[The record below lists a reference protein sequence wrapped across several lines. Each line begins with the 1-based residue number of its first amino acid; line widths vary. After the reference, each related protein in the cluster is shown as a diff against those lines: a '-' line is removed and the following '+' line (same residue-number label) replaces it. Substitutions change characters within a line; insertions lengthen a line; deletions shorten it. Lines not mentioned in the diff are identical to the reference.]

1 MEIALFVVIVVLL
14 AVIAWRLFAAP
25 KPKQD
30 NQALILLQNQMQ
42 AEQKQ
47 LQDRL
52 GELTKMLDTRLGDS
66 TKTMLAQS
74 DKSVQIVRE
83 ITSEITKVQEGQKQ
97 IGALNDQLKNLNDIL
112 KNTKQRGVLGE
123 YYLEM
128 VLKNV
133 LSPGEYQLQ
142 YPFKDNTKV
151 DAVIFYDGRVIP
163 IDSKF
168 SLENYN
174 RLASAAKRPT
184 KERKRY
190 EDAFRNDLKT
200 RIDETAKYIKPAE
213 DTVNFAFMFIPSEA
227 LYYDLLVNKVGS
239 AAERD
244 LIQYAAEKRVYPVS
258 PTTFYAYL
266 QMALQGLRQMEINKS
281 TEHIRKNVGELQK
294 HLARYEE
301 YLEKIG
307 THLTTTM
314 NAHAT
319 ATKEFGKIDKDIVRI
334 ANAEKEI
341 LPERRRKEGRV
352 YSSTPHAFSSA
363 WK

>member
-1 MEIALFVVIVVLL
+1 MDIVLL
-14 AVIAWRLFAAP
+14 VLIMAALALIAWRLWHPAVE
-25 KPKQD
+25 KKD
-30 NQALILLQNQMQ
+30 DQAFILLQNQMQ

-52 GELTKMLDTRLGDS
+52 GELTKMLDARLGDS

-97 IGALNDQLKNLNDIL
+97 ITALNDQLKNLNDIL

-174 RLASAAKRPT
+174 RLAVAVSDE
-184 KERKRY
+184 ERKRH

-266 QMALQGLRQMEINKS
+266 QMALQGLRQIAINKS
-281 TEHIRKNVGELQK
+281 TEIIRKNVGELQK

-307 THLTTTM
+307 SHLATTT
-314 NAHAT
+314 NAYTT
-319 ATKEFGKIDKDIVRI
+319 ATKEFGKINKDIMRI
-334 ANAEKEI
+334 SPEEATET
-341 LPERRRKEGRV
+341 LPERESGII
-352 YSSTPHAFSSA
+352 
-363 WK
+363 

>member
-1 MEIALFVVIVVLL
+1 MIEWVHMEVALFAVIVILL
-14 AVIAWRLFAAP
+14 AVIVWRLFMAP
-25 KPKQD
+25 KPKQND
-30 NQALILLQNQMQ
+30 QALILLQNQMQ

-47 LQDRL
+47 LQERL
-52 GELTKMLDTRLGDS
+52 SELTKMLDTRLGDS

-97 IGALNDQLKNLNDIL
+97 IVTLNDQLKNLNDIL
-112 KNTKQRGVLGE
+112 TNTKQRGVLGE
-123 YYLEM
+123 YYLET

-133 LSPGEYQLQ
+133 LPPGAYQLQ
-142 YPFKDNTKV
+142 YPFKDGTKV
-151 DAVIFYDGRVIP
+151 DAVIFYEDHIIP

-174 RLASAAKRPT
+174 RLAIAASDD
-184 KERKRY
+184 ERKRY
-190 EDAFRNDLKT
+190 GDVLRNDLKM
-200 RIDETAKYIKPAE
+200 RIDETAKYIKPTE

-244 LIQYAAEKRVYPVS
+244 LIQYASEKRVYPVS

-266 QMALQGLRQMEINKS
+266 QMALQGMRQIEIDKS
-281 TEHIRKNVGELQK
+281 AEQIRKNVGELQK

-319 ATKEFGKIDKDIVRI
+319 ATKEFGKIDKDIIRI
-334 ANAEKEI
+334 AGAGKEALADGEEK
-341 LPERRRKEGRV
+341 G
-352 YSSTPHAFSSA
+352 
-363 WK
+363 

>member
-1 MEIALFVVIVVLL
+1 MEVALFAVIVILL
-14 AVIAWRLFAAP
+14 AVIVWRLFMAP
-25 KPKQD
+25 KPKQND
-30 NQALILLQNQMQ
+30 QALILLQNQMQ

-47 LQDRL
+47 LQERL
-52 GELTKMLDTRLGDS
+52 SELTKMLDTRLGDS

-97 IGALNDQLKNLNDIL
+97 IVTLNDQLKNLNDIL
-112 KNTKQRGVLGE
+112 TNTKQRGVLGE
-123 YYLEM
+123 YYLET

-133 LSPGEYQLQ
+133 LPPGAYQLQ
-142 YPFKDNTKV
+142 YPFKDGTKV
-151 DAVIFYDGRVIP
+151 DAVIFYEDHIIP

-174 RLASAAKRPT
+174 RLAIAASDD
-184 KERKRY
+184 ERKRY
-190 EDAFRNDLKT
+190 GDVLRNDLKM
-200 RIDETAKYIKPAE
+200 RIDETAKYIKPTE

-244 LIQYAAEKRVYPVS
+244 LIQYASEKRVYPVS

-266 QMALQGLRQMEINKS
+266 QMALQGMRQIEIDKS
-281 TEHIRKNVGELQK
+281 AEQIRKNVGELQK

-319 ATKEFGKIDKDIVRI
+319 ATKEFGKIDKDIIRI
-334 ANAEKEI
+334 AGAGKEALADGEEK
-341 LPERRRKEGRV
+341 G
-352 YSSTPHAFSSA
+352 
-363 WK
+363 

>member
-1 MEIALFVVIVVLL
+1 MEIALFVVIIILL
-14 AVIAWRLFAAP
+14 AVIAWRLFASQ
-25 KPKQD
+25 KPKED
-30 NQALILLQNQMQ
+30 GQAFVLLQNQMQ

-47 LQDRL
+47 LHDRL
-52 GELTKMLDTRLGDS
+52 GELTKMLDARLGDS

-97 IGALNDQLKNLNDIL
+97 MITLNDQLKNLNDIL
-112 KNTKQRGVLGE
+112 KNTKQRGILGE

-151 DAVIFYDGRVIP
+151 DAVIFYDSRIIP

-174 RLASAAKRPT
+174 RMATAVSDE
-184 KERKRY
+184 ERKRY

-200 RIDETAKYIKPAE
+200 RIDETAKYITPAE

-227 LYYDLLVNKVGS
+227 LYYDLLVNKIGS

-281 TEHIRKNVGELQK
+281 AEQIRKNVGELQK

-307 THLTTTM
+307 AHLTTTM
-314 NAHAT
+314 NAHAI

-334 ANAEKEI
+334 AGVDKEALPDGEEK
-341 LPERRRKEGRV
+341 
-352 YSSTPHAFSSA
+352 
-363 WK
+363 

>member
-1 MEIALFVVIVVLL
+1 MEIALFAVIILLL
-14 AVIAWRLFAAP
+14 AVIAWRLFMAP

-30 NQALILLQNQMQ
+30 DQSLILLQNQMQ

-47 LQDRL
+47 LHDRL
-52 GELTKMLDTRLGDS
+52 GELTKMLDVRLGDS

-97 IGALNDQLKNLNDIL
+97 MVTLNDQLKNLNDIL
-112 KNTKQRGVLGE
+112 KNTKQRGILGE

-174 RLASAAKRPT
+174 RLAGAVSDE
-184 KERKRY
+184 ERKRY

-281 TEHIRKNVGELQK
+281 AEQIRKNVGELQK

-307 THLTTTM
+307 MHLVTTM

-334 ANAEKEI
+334 AGTEKET
-341 LPERRRKEGRV
+341 LPGTKED
-352 YSSTPHAFSSA
+352 
-363 WK
+363 